1 MRSKPQASRFDT
13 KPRALKKRPV
23 LRCRPLRLLHAGPSA
38 EQPGRDGKQG
48 LLSLLLLTVRQD
60 SRPAECERGQQLVVS
75 G

>member
-13 KPRALKKRPV
+13 KPRALKKLPV
-23 LRCRPLRLLHAGPSA
+23 LRGRPQRLLHAGPSA

-48 LLSLLLLTVRQD
+48 LLSLLLTVRQD